1 MPLHR
6 ASDSPPNRSIAQLI
20 SWSRSSGSSAIV
32 WVSVR
37 TASEG
42 SDQSL
47 GVSPLSA
54 RTCTWYSVSAV
65 SPVMVVVVAVSVCV
79 QSSHVVA
86 VLTRYSTL

>member
-6 ASDSPPNRSIAQLI
+6 ASDSSSNRSIAQLI
-20 SWSRSSGSSAIV
+20 SWSRSAASSV
-32 WVSVR
+32 L

-54 RTCTWYSVSAV
+54 FTCTWYSVFAV

-79 QSSHVVA
+79 QSTTALHASVA
-86 VLTRYSTL
+86 FARLWYRTS